1 MKILCDAERPF
12 LSFLMKGVD
21 MEDHQIIELYFQRSE
36 QAVAETADKYGR
48 YCHTIADH
56 VLGNPEDAEECVND
70 TWFHTWNAIPPTRP
84 NCLRAY
90 LGKITRNLSI
100 NRFLSRSAAKRGG
113 GETAAILDELS
124 DCVAAKETV
133 ESAIDE
139 RELGRAIS
147 GFLET
152 LPEKKRVIFVRRYWY
167 LCPVAEIAESLDEG
181 ESMVKMSLSRMRGK
195 LRDYLE
201 KEGIIL

>member
-1 MKILCDAERPF
+1 
-12 LSFLMKGVD
+12 

-36 QAVAETADKYGR
+36 QAIAETSDKYGR
-48 YCHTIADH
+48 YCQTIANH

-70 TWFHTWNAIPPTRP
+70 TWLHTWNAIPPTRP
-84 NCLRAY
+84 GCLRAF

-100 NRFLSRSAAKRGG
+100 NRFLARNAAKRGG
-113 GETAAILDELS
+113 GETAAALDELAE
-124 DCVAAKETV
+124 CAAAGETV

-147 GFLET
+147 RFLET

-167 LCPVAEIAESLDEG
+167 LCPVAEIASSLGEG
-181 ESMVKMSLSRMRGK
+181 ESMVKMSLSRMRRK
-195 LRDYLE
+195 LRDYLA
-201 KEGIIL
+201 KEGIAL